1 MLIRTMLFLQ
11 NNGGESPGGNP
22 LISFLPIIIM
32 FVALYLLFILPQQR
46 ASKKHKKM
54 LEELRKGDNVL
65 TQAGILG
72 TVTSIKDDIVNLEIT
87 PKVEIQILKSSITKK
102 IEDTQDLKENG

>member
-11 NNGGESPGGNP
+11 NNGGESQGGNP

-87 PKVEIQILKSSITKK
+87 PKVEIKILKSSITKK

>member
-46 ASKKHKKM
+46 ASKKHKQM

-87 PKVEIQILKSSITKK
+87 PKVEIKILKSSITKK